1 MSNAQ
6 DKKQDIL
13 RELEIAEVSA
23 NYLKQSLDLLN
34 TMIGDLLLSKD
45 TLNEL
50 KTKKPGDELLV
61 PIGGSAFIR
70 AKIEDVNSTIV
81 GIGSGVFLARKID
94 DAINVIDNLLK
105 KYNDQKTNVSNQLA
119 QIYARIQVLQS
130 KVATK

>member
-1 MSNAQ
+1 MINAQ

>member
-1 MSNAQ
+1 MSNTQ
-6 DKKQDIL
+6 DTKQDIL

-50 KTKKPGDELLV
+50 KTKKPGDEMLV

-70 AKIEDVNSTIV
+70 AKVEDVDSTIV
-81 GIGSGVFLARKID
+81 GIGSGIFLARKID
-94 DAINVIDNLLK
+94 DAINVIDRLLK
-105 KYNDQKTNVSNQLA
+105 KYNEQKTNVSNQLA
-119 QIYARIQVLQS
+119 QIYTRIQLLQA

>member
-1 MSNAQ
+1 MSNN
-6 DKKQDIL
+6 KEKNDIL

-34 TMIGDLLLSKD
+34 TMIGDLTLSKD

-50 KTKKPGDELLV
+50 KTKKQGDEMLV

-70 AKIEDVNSTIV
+70 AKIEDVNSTVV
-81 GIGSGVFLARKID
+81 GIGSGVFLLRTIN

-105 KYNDQKTNVSNQLA
+105 KYNEQRTNVSNQL
-119 QIYARIQVLQS
+119 QQVYARIQVLQS
-130 KVATK
+130 KVNVK